1 MEEKE
6 IKEKFTNIDFDKTC
20 AIQAKIKNNLVKK
33 NAPSAVRRMVLA
45 GGASAAI
52 LVAAI
57 ISHKAYLKPQVSI
70 AAVKTPTYREMLA
83 YKNINKYPYYKLLGE
98 EK

>member
-20 AIQAKIKNNLVKK
+20 AIQVKIKNSLVKK
-33 NAPSAVRRMVLA
+33 DSPSALRRMILA
-45 GGASAAI
+45 GGVSAAI
-52 LVAAI
+52 LIAAI
-57 ISHKAYLKPQVSI
+57 ISHKVYLKPQ
-70 AAVKTPTYREMLA
+70 AHGTEVKNPTYREMLA